1 MNEQALVS
9 KVWNYAHVLRDDG
22 VSFGDYIGQISF
34 LLFLKM
40 DEERSALLG
49 EPSALPEDCRWA
61 ALAARAGEDLEKRY
75 KAILETLSRR
85 DDIVGTLFL
94 KAESK
99 IGDPAKLQRLVT
111 LIGAETW
118 MGLNVDVKGT
128 IYEGLLERN
137 AGEVKSGAGQYF
149 TPRPLIDA
157 ITQVVDPEPGDTV
170 HDPAVGTG
178 GFLLSAYEHMRAKP
192 GARDKRAA
200 KALRET
206 GLSGTD
212 IVAEVV
218 RLCAMNLYLHG
229 IGGATSP
236 VSQKDA
242 LLDRGTK
249 SYRIILTNPPFGKRQ
264 SFRIVREDGG
274 LDSERQD
281 YVRDDF
287 SVTTGNK
294 QLNFLQ
300 HIMSILEVGGS
311 AAVVM
316 PDNVLFEGGAGEA
329 LRRRLLHEFDFH
341 TLLRLPTGIFYS
353 QGVKA
358 NVLFFD
364 RVPPG
369 SDVATSDL
377 WVYDLRTNMRF
388 TLRER
393 PLRRSDLDGFVAAY
407 GKASSPDERVEGER
421 FRRFP
426 YAELAK
432 RDKLNLDIF
441 WLRDAGAT
449 DPDNL
454 PPPAEIAAEIVD
466 SLELALEK
474 FRLVAAKLGSLATS
488 IPKGRTLVELTRDP
502 PRSGEGR

>member
-1 MNEQALVS
+1 VNEQALVA

-22 VSFGDYIGQISF
+22 VSYGDYLGQISF

-40 DEERSALLG
+40 DKERTEALG
-49 EPSALPEDCRWA
+49 EPSALPVDCQWD
-61 ALAARAGEDLEKRY
+61 ALATIAGEDLEKRY
-75 KAILETLSRR
+75 KTILETLSKR

-99 IGDPAKLQRLVT
+99 ITDPAKLQRLVT
-111 LIGAETW
+111 LIGGTQW
-118 MGLNVDVKGT
+118 MGESIDVKGT

-149 TPRPLIDA
+149 TPRPIIDA
-157 ITQVVDPEPGDTV
+157 IAEVVDPEPGETV

-178 GFLLSAYEHMRAKP
+178 GFLLAAYEHMKRKP
-192 GARDKRAA
+192 AAQDKRVAQR
-200 KALRET
+200 LRES
-206 GLSGTD
+206 GLSGND
-212 IVAEVV
+212 IVPEVV

-229 IGGATSP
+229 IGGAKSP
-236 VSQKDA
+236 VTQKDA
-242 LLDRGTK
+242 LLADDGGR
-249 SYRIILTNPPFGKRQ
+249 YDVILTNPPFGKRQ

-274 LDSERQD
+274 IDSERQD

-287 SVTTGNK
+287 TVTTGNK

-300 HIMSILEVGGS
+300 HILTILKVNGS

-316 PDNVLFEGGAGEA
+316 PDNVLFEGGAGET
-329 LRRRLLHEFDFH
+329 LRRRLLKDFNFH

-364 RVPPG
+364 GAPPG
-369 SDVATSDL
+369 GGVATEAL
-377 WVYDLRTNMRF
+377 WVYDLRTNQNF

-393 PLRRSDLDGFVAAY
+393 PLKRADLDDFVAAY
-407 GKASSPDERVEGER
+407 KPKFKRHERVESER
-421 FRRFP
+421 FRRFA
-426 YAELAK
+426 YDELIK

-441 WLRDAGAT
+441 WLKDASAT
-449 DPDNL
+449 DPDSL
-454 PPPAEIAAEIVD
+454 PPPAEIAAEIVE

-474 FRLVAAKLGSLATS
+474 FRSVAVKLGAAV
-488 IPKGRTLVELTRDP
+488 P
-502 PRSGEGR
+502 

>member
-22 VSFGDYIGQISF
+22 VSFGDYLGQISF

-40 DEERSALLG
+40 DKERTEAMG
-49 EPSALPEDCRWA
+49 EPSALPVDCQWDA
-61 ALAARAGEDLEKRY
+61 IAIRAGEKLELRY
-75 KAILETLSRR
+75 KAILDKLSREGGV
-85 DDIVGTLFL
+85 VGTLFL

-99 IGDPAKLQRLVT
+99 ISDPAKLQRLVDM
-111 LIGAETW
+111 IGAETW

-157 ITQVVDPEPGDTV
+157 ITQVIDPEPEEFV

-178 GFLLSAYEHMRAKP
+178 GFLLSAYEHMKAKP
-192 GARDKRAA
+192 GARDRKAA

-206 GLSGTD
+206 RLSGTD

-229 IGGATSP
+229 IGGSESP
-236 VSQKDA
+236 VTQKDA
-242 LLDRGTK
+242 LLDRGSQ
-249 SYRIILTNPPFGKRQ
+249 SYDVILTNPPFGKRQ

-274 LDSERQD
+274 IDSERQD

-287 SVTTGNK
+287 TVTTGNK

-300 HIMSILEVGGS
+300 HIMSILKVGGT

-316 PDNVLFEGGAGEA
+316 PDNVLFEGGAGET
-329 LRRRLLHEFDFH
+329 LRRRLLGEFDFH

-364 RVPPG
+364 RAQPG
-369 SDVATSDL
+369 GGVATQDL
-377 WVYDLRTNMRF
+377 WVYDLRTNQRF

-393 PLRRSDLDGFVAAY
+393 PLRRAHLDDFVAAY
-407 GKASSPDERVEGER
+407 RTKNTMHERAEGER
-421 FRRFP
+421 FKR
-426 YAELAK
+426 YTYEELAR
-432 RDKLNLDIF
+432 RDRLNLDLY
-441 WLRDAGAT
+441 WLKDANAT
-449 DPDNL
+449 DPDSL

-466 SLELALEK
+466 SLELALDK
-474 FRLVAAKLGSLATS
+474 FRLVALKLGEAL
-488 IPKGRTLVELTRDP
+488 
-502 PRSGEGR
+502 

>member
-1 MNEQALVS
+1 MNEQALVT
-9 KVWNYAHVLRDDG
+9 KVWNYAHVLRDEG
-22 VSFGDYIGQISF
+22 VSYGDYLGQISF

-40 DEERSALLG
+40 DEERTAALN
-49 EPSALPEDCRWA
+49 EPSALPADCRWETLRDLSGA
-61 ALAARAGEDLEKRY
+61 VLDTHYKEVLAK
-75 KAILETLSRR
+75 LSRR

-99 IGDPAKLQRLVT
+99 IGDPARLQRLVG
-111 LIGAETW
+111 LIDAETW

-157 ITQVVDPEPGDTV
+157 IVEVMDPEPDETV
-170 HDPAVGTG
+170 HDPAAGTG
-178 GFLLSAYEHMRAKP
+178 GFLLAAYEHMRRNPKAQDRAV
-192 GARDKRAA
+192 ARR
-200 KALRET
+200 LREET
-206 GLSGTD
+206 LSGKD
-212 IVAEVV
+212 IVPEVV

-229 IGGATSP
+229 VGGGASP
-236 VSQKDA
+236 IRQADA
-242 LLDRGTK
+242 LTADDGERFDLV
-249 SYRIILTNPPFGKRQ
+249 LTNPPFGKRQ
-264 SFRIVREDGG
+264 SFKFVN
-274 LDSERQD
+274 SEGAIETEQQT

-287 SVTTGNK
+287 TVTTGNK

-300 HIMSILEVGGS
+300 HIMTITKSS

-329 LRRRLLHEFDFH
+329 LRRKLLRDFDFH

-364 RVPPG
+364 TAPAGDR
-369 SDVATSDL
+369 VATEAL
-377 WVYDLRTNMRF
+377 WVYDLRTNKNF

-393 PLRRSDLDGFVAAY
+393 PLKRADLDDFVSAY
-407 GKASSPDERVEGER
+407 GKKYRRHERQESER
-421 FRRFP
+421 FRRFG
-426 YAELAK
+426 YDALAQ

-441 WLRDAGAT
+441 WLKDASAT
-449 DPDNL
+449 DPDSL
-454 PPPAEIAAEIVD
+454 PPPDEIAAEIVN

-474 FRLVAAKLGSLATS
+474 FRSVAAKLAA
-488 IPKGRTLVELTRDP
+488 PNA
-502 PRSGEGR
+502 

>member
-1 MNEQALVS
+1 VNEQALVA

-22 VSFGDYIGQISF
+22 VSFGDYLGQISF

-40 DEERSALLG
+40 DRERTDALG
-49 EPSALPEDCRWA
+49 EPSALPDDCQWD
-61 ALAARAGEDLEKRY
+61 ALVALSGEALERRY
-75 KAILETLSRR
+75 RAILEQLSRR
-85 DDIVGTLFL
+85 TDIVGTLFL

-99 IGDPAKLQRLVT
+99 IADPARLQRLVA

-118 MGLNVDVKGT
+118 MGMNVDVKGT

-157 ITQVVDPEPGDTV
+157 ITEVVDPDPAETV
-170 HDPAVGTG
+170 HDPAAGTG
-178 GFLLSAYEHMRAKP
+178 GFLLSAYEHMRRKP
-192 GARDKRAA
+192 AAQDRRVAR
-200 KALRET
+200 ALREQK
-206 GLSGTD
+206 LSGTD

-218 RLCAMNLYLHG
+218 RLCAMNLYLHS
-229 IGGATSP
+229 IGGAASP
-236 VSQKDA
+236 VTQKDA
-242 LLDRGTK
+242 LLDRGAA
-249 SYRIILTNPPFGKRQ
+249 SYDVILTNPPFGKRQ
-264 SFRIVREDGG
+264 SFRIVRDDGG
-274 LDSERQD
+274 IDSERQD

-287 SVTTGNK
+287 TVTTGNK

-300 HIMSILEVGGS
+300 HIMSILKVGGT

-316 PDNVLFEGGAGEA
+316 PDNVLFEGGAGES

-364 RVPPG
+364 RAQPG
-369 SDVATSDL
+369 SGVATDDL
-377 WVYDLRTNMRF
+377 WVYDLRTNQRF

-393 PLRRSDLDGFVAAY
+393 PLRRADLDGFVASY
-407 GKASSPDERVEGER
+407 RTKSTLHERTESER
-421 FRRFP
+421 FRRFA
-426 YAELAK
+426 YADLAK

-441 WLRDAGAT
+441 WLKDASAT
-449 DPDNL
+449 DPDSL
-454 PPPAEIAAEIVD
+454 PPPSEIAAEIVD

-474 FRLVAAKLGSLATS
+474 FRLVAARLRPDRAG
-488 IPKGRTLVELTRDP
+488 
-502 PRSGEGR
+502 